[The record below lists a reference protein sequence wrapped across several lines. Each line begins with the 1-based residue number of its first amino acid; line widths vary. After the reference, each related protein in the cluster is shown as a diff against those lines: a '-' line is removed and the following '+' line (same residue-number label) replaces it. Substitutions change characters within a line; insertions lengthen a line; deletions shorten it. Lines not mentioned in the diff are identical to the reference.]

1 MDIQKFKDNGY
12 VVLNPDKV
20 FSKKYINELANDF
33 DSSMFD
39 YNDGKV
45 DPITNNSREDP
56 RFDYSHKIG
65 DIKLFGCATRHM
77 YFRGKGS
84 VDISLDDNFLY
95 GKRGVLMELDFSTKI
110 KKLVENKKTLD
121 LVRKFLGV
129 NDVSFHNG
137 SLASVFPGC
146 QGEAKKYHIDTPGFC
161 DSNFN
166 FFISNKHLI
175 NIVIYLSDVSEKNAP
190 LRVIPGSHKKLGI
203 INEYFSK
210 ACGLSS
216 SKNNIPQA
224 NGGLYSELIP
234 RELNKEIKLTGKRG
248 TVILMNSNLV
258 HGSTENDTISN
269 TRKAIFLNYSARN
282 DTFFRKN
289 YYLNDPKKCT
299 DFYKSFKD
307 KDIVKRTFQNNIAS
321 FKLTKFKRWV
331 KPKISSFRRNWRL
344 PLAPFYRPIKSIIN
358 NVSLEKKQY
367 LNIGAGPLWRHRE
380 MASLDYSSESE
391 ISHDLNKKNK
401 LPFSDNRFLG
411 IYSSHCLEHLIQ
423 SQVKWYFVDF
433 KRILKDG
440 GVLRITLPNIEL
452 YFDAYDNKDLAFF
465 NWIRNKGAYSN
476 DSWLRLL
483 VRSFAE
489 PVVDKFSDDQIYD
502 LYKNLSR
509 NDFLNFFSAEVD
521 VIKDERFL
529 HPNAHKSWWSPKKLS
544 KALMEAGFSQV
555 NIQERRSSSCILFSR
570 DTRLNNNGPHMSL
583 YIEAIK

>member
-1 MDIQKFKDNGY
+1 MDKQKFNDDGY
-12 VVLNPDKV
+12 IVLSPDTI
-20 FSKKYINELANDF
+20 FSKKYVDELIKDF
-33 DSSMFD
+33 DSSMMD
-39 YNDGKV
+39 YKNGEV
-45 DPITNNSREDP
+45 DPTVNNSREDP

-65 DIKLFGCATRHM
+65 DIKLFGCAPRHM

-84 VDISLDDNFLY
+84 VDTSLDDNFLY

-129 NDVSFHNG
+129 NDISFHNG
-137 SLASVFPGC
+137 SLASVFPRC

-166 FFISNKHLI
+166 FFISNKHVI
-175 NIVIYLSDVSEKNAP
+175 NIVIYLSDVNKKNAP

-203 INEYFSK
+203 VNEYFSK

-216 SKNNIPQA
+216 SRNNIPQA

-258 HGSTENDTISN
+258 HGSSANDTISN

-299 DFYKSFKD
+299 DFYESFED
-307 KDIVKRTFQNNIAS
+307 KDIVKWTFQNNIPS
-321 FKLTKFKRWV
+321 FNLIKFKRLV
-331 KPKISSFRRNWRL
+331 REKISSFKKIWR
-344 PLAPFYRPIKSIIN
+344 PALAPFYRPIKSIIN
-358 NVSLEKKQY
+358 NVSPEKKQY
-367 LNIGAGPLWRHRE
+367 LNIGAGTMWRHRKI
-380 MASLDYSSESE
+380 ASLDYSSKSE
-391 ISHDLNKKNK
+391 ISHDLNKKDK

-411 IYSSHCLEHLIQ
+411 IYSSHCLEQLTQ
-423 SQVKWYFVDF
+423 SQVKWYLVDF

-440 GVLRITLPNIEL
+440 GVLRITLPDIDL

-502 LYKNLSR
+502 LYKKLSR
-509 NDFLNFFSAEVD
+509 NDFLDFFSAEVD
-521 VIKDERFL
+521 AIMDGRFSQC
-529 HPNAHKSWWSPKKLS
+529 NAHKSWWSPKKMS
-544 KALMEAGFSQV
+544 MALMEAGFSQV
-555 NIQERRSSSCILFSR
+555 KIQERRSSSCILFGR